1 VHRHAAQHHEDVLPQ
16 VTVDEA
22 PTRTIHESSFRGFLG
37 GVVSGAAKL
46 AVGHPFDTI
55 KVRLQVSDKGV
66 FQGPLDCLLKTVR
79 YEGIAGLYKG
89 ATPPLIGWMASDSVM
104 LGSLTLYRRL
114 LLQHAFTDPT
124 PYAGYRSV
132 RGVSERLPALGHA
145 CAGALAG
152 WTVSIVACPIDQVKG
167 RLQVQYAA
175 DKSQRFYRG
184 PVDCASRLIR
194 SHGVRGLYHGLYA
207 TAIFR
212 SFFFF
217 WWGSYDVF
225 TKALQHHTAL
235 STPAVNFYA
244 GGLSAQ
250 VFWLTAYPFD
260 VIKQRIMVD
269 PLGGRLGDGQP
280 RYNNWRTA
288 ARLIYREAGLGG
300 FWRGFVPCFLRAFP
314 ANGTALLAFEAV
326 MRSVSE

>member
-1 VHRHAAQHHEDVLPQ
+1 MPQ

-22 PTRTIHESSFRGFLG
+22 PSQTIHQSSYKGFTG

-55 KVRLQVSDKGV
+55 KVRLQVSDKGL
-66 FQGPLDCLLKTVR
+66 FQGPLDCLYKTLR
-79 YEGIAGLYKG
+79 NEGVLGLYKG

-114 LLQHAFTDPT
+114 LLEHAFTDLEPQ
-124 PYAGYRSV
+124 AGYRSATS
-132 RGVSERLPALGHA
+132 VSERLPLVGHA
-145 CAGALAG
+145 YAGALAG
-152 WTVSIVACPIDQVKG
+152 WTVSLVACPIDQIKG

-175 DKSQRFYRG
+175 DKSKRFYRG
-184 PVDCASRLIR
+184 PVDCARRIVQ
-194 SHGVRGLYHGLYA
+194 SHGIRGLYHGLYA

-225 TKALQHHTAL
+225 TKALKRHTAL
-235 STPAVNFYA
+235 STPAVNFWA

-269 PLGGRLGDGQP
+269 PLGGALRDGQP
-280 RYNNWRTA
+280 MYRNWRTA
-288 ARLIYREAGLGG
+288 ARLIYRNAGLGG
-300 FWRGFVPCFLRAFP
+300 FWRGFAPCFLRAFP

-326 MRSVSE
+326 MRSIPD